1 MLCST
6 GLRSITASSPP
17 EGLNHWR
24 GLICGNRLGQLIQTG
39 LVAGLSQVSAG
50 GALGVPGASL
60 VGQLGWVILV
70 TIIYNE
76 SDTMHGKNLYHAV
89 EYS

>member
-1 MLCST
+1 MQHRAALHDSEF
-6 GLRSITASSPP
+6 TA
-17 EGLNHWR
+17 R
-24 GLICGNRLGQLIQTG
+24 GTKPGARTYLQQQTLEQLIQTG